1 MIPPQSWAGS
11 VGAGI
16 GPGASWPLALA
27 AALSSGPPGGG
38 DPHAH
43 MGAAARGGH
52 LKPPFSN
59 LVQQSYLVT
68 KGVNTIL
75 PVGAVLQAAWAA
87 AEAAWITASPA
98 AVTEP
103 LPTHGS

>member
-52 LKPPFSN
+52 FKASL
-59 LVQQSYLVT
+59 QQS
-68 KGVNTIL
+68 G
-75 PVGAVLQAAWAA
+75 P
-87 AEAAWITASPA
+87 AELLGDQGSEYHPPCWSSP
-98 AVTEP
+98 P
-103 LPTHGS
+103 SSMGSS